1 MDLLYLFKHACLV
14 WLYLRHNETFT
25 SAVKQYICAV
35 SRTILCTEMWVVLT
49 TNSPDEALG
58 VVSAVVMAHDDMST
72 TFVEPMAR
80 AFTQARI
87 SPVVSTVA
95 RIMASF
101 EGRNKNALRVVICF
115 MVCDNFHLF

>member
-1 MDLLYLFKHACLV
+1 MC
-14 WLYLRHNETFT
+14 
-25 SAVKQYICAV
+25 
-35 SRTILCTEMWVVLT
+35 VVLT
-49 TNSPDEALG
+49 ANSPDEALG

-95 RIMASF
+95 RILASF
-101 EGRNKNALRVVICF
+101 EGRNKNALSVVICF
-115 MVCDNFHLF
+115 LVGDNSDLFQSNMSSRSYVNCWLNKYVISVL